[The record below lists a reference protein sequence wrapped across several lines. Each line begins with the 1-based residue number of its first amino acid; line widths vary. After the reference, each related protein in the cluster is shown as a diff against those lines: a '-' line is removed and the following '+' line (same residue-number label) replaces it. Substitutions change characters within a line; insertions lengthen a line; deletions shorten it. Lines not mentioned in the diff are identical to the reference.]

1 MENHFLI
8 FNNLLFIQIFE
19 NSKSELLYESIEY
32 LFLFICLIMALLAMM
47 LIPAILCYFMV
58 DNFIDLYEYNK
69 KINTKI
75 CTSKNEHTKEYAKNT
90 CAKYLKSYSNFL
102 KNFTGLAAWN
112 IFSIVYIIIGFDNLR
127 TGLKEYF
134 YFPFEVFNSI
144 NKNGISNS
152 IQDFSSSWS
161 YMLTIIILT
170 FIFFF
175 LGQYVGRIFGK
186 QQIRQR
192 GLSLSI
198 S

>member
-75 CTSKNEHTKEYAKNT
+75 CTSKNEHTKEYAKTLVLNT
-90 CAKYLKSYSNFL
+90 
-102 KNFTGLAAWN
+102 
-112 IFSIVYIIIGFDNLR
+112 
-127 TGLKEYF
+127 
-134 YFPFEVFNSI
+134 
-144 NKNGISNS
+144 
-152 IQDFSSSWS
+152 
-161 YMLTIIILT
+161 
-170 FIFFF
+170 
-175 LGQYVGRIFGK
+175 
-186 QQIRQR
+186 
-192 GLSLSI
+192 
-198 S
+198 